1 MAGFKVRIRGSYRP
15 RQEGHHTSEV
25 SILSFAMGLAAS
37 LSFTTCWE
45 AKVRVRVGVMGVMS
59 WSTGTCRLAYNAVAA
74 QKGTCVKVKLT
85 KM

>member
-15 RQEGHHTSEV
+15 RQQGHQTSEV
-25 SILSFAMGLAAS
+25 LIS
-37 LSFTTCWE
+37 SFTMDLATSLTFTSCWA

-59 WSTGTCRLAYNAVAA
+59 WRSRTCRLAYNAVAA